1 MMAISEKVL
10 KWQHVVEMWA
20 RLTKVPTWLLY
31 ATIQQESGGNENATR
46 FEPGYLKTY
55 CHVPKFIQ
63 IQKKTLLTPEE
74 IATSYGLMQ
83 LMLPLAWGYLS
94 DSQRKPYIKDVL
106 LDPSQ
111 NVRFGAAHL
120 GTLLKK
126 LPDLSDHSIAVVAGR
141 YNGAG
146 ANSSYARN
154 IVALCKQYKE
164 AGR

>member
-1 MMAISEKVL
+1 MAISNKVL
-10 KWQHVVEMWA
+10 QWQHVVEMWA
-20 RLTKVPTWLLY
+20 RLTGVPTWLLY
-31 ATIQQESGGNENATR
+31 ATIQQESGGNADATR
-46 FEPGYLKTY
+46 FEPEYLKTY
-55 CHVPKFIQ
+55 GNTTKFLQ
-63 IQKKTLLTPEE
+63 IQKRTLLEPKE

-94 DSQRKPYIKDVL
+94 DSQRKPYVKDVL

-120 GTLLKK
+120 GALLKK

-146 ANSSYARN
+146 TNSNYAKN

>member
-1 MMAISEKVL
+1 MAISEKVL

-126 LPDLSDHSIAVVAGR
+126 LPDLSDKNIAVAAGR